1 MTLCSEIKLLSKAG
15 DTLRGRIK
23 DYINTNGISESEMAR
38 RLGIKQPNLNRFLKS
53 KSGLTSTS
61 IEKIAKYFCE

>member
-61 IEKIAKYFCE
+61 IEKIANFFCE

>member
-1 MTLCSEIKLLSKAG
+1 MTFCSEIKLLSKAG
-15 DTLRGRIK
+15 DTLRSRIK
-23 DYINTNGISESEMAR
+23 AYIVTEQISEAEMAR

-61 IEKIAKYFCE
+61 IEKIAKFFCE